1 MKSCKICRVFLIVA
15 FVCSSLFLVGCSF
28 DDNTRKND
36 REYSI
41 SEVAG
46 NYYFERYN
54 RGTTYE
60 YTLVI
65 DANGNAKLDRKSYTW
80 EGKRAGVYWE
90 DSYGSG
96 DVKITKS
103 SITIISYEG
112 YIENGNIYIGVDGYV
127 SEFKKIS

>member
-1 MKSCKICRVFLIVA
+1 MA

-28 DDNTRKND
+28 DDNARKND

-41 SEVAG
+41 SEIAG
-46 NYYFERYN
+46 NYYFERISSS
-54 RGTTYE
+54 GTIYE

-80 EGKRAGVYWE
+80 ESKRAGLYWE

-96 DVKITKS
+96 AVKLTKS
-103 SITIISYEG
+103 SITVISYEG
-112 YIENGNIYIGVDGYV
+112 YIENGNIYIGVDGYF
-127 SEFKKIS
+127 SEFKKIA